1 MRSSLLFRLLW
12 ERPWVPALG
21 LALLALA
28 LRLPGAWDYWVNPDE
43 GITCSVV
50 MNPNFSDSWREI
62 ASNAH
67 PPLYF
72 LFLRALGRIST
83 DFHWLRFLSV
93 LFGASAVFS
102 LFFLGR
108 VSAGRPAGLMAALF
122 LALSP
127 AAIEQSQL
135 LRPYMA
141 AMALTL
147 PALFF
152 LFSSLGDPHE
162 ISGRRLALFSLFM
175 TLALLTNYEVFLVFG
190 AAVSAVYVN
199 YMMVALALSPRVPG
213 ILVLFVA
220 TLVMMRAGGRA
231 RGEGIAGAVLGLGV
245 LVDPFLL
252 LYVPGF
258 LLISRRRLFFT
269 AALLVVVTPW
279 TVRNSVMEGT
289 IVPVYAPSAIELDLS
304 RWVIRCPADFYR
316 LVDKTYVNAAG
327 LVSRG
332 AGWIQPAGSETS
344 EAIRNSTT
352 FGAYFYLVVAL
363 GGLVGVLRHHS
374 SRHGPFLRP
383 ALIYLGILVLFSTAR
398 NTNRLL
404 AEHIAIFYSALLL
417 VWIARWLRSR
427 RESTPARSGRGDV
440 AGRSYG

>member
-1 MRSSLLFRLLW
+1 MGKGSRREGRRKRVRRDGPRKEKRSLRDLLPPDL
-12 ERPWVPALG
+12 EI
-21 LALLALA
+21 LAVILLLALA
-28 LRLPGAWDYWVNPDE
+28 LRMWFAYTYDATLYDQHGE
-43 GITCSVV
+43 GIRYLGQLKGGVLDTES
-50 MNPNFSDSWREI
+50 
-62 ASNAH
+62 
-67 PPLYF
+67 PPLYV
-72 LFLRALGRIST
+72 LFLRLCLAIFGRGAAKAAFVVKGLAGT
-83 DFHWLRFLSV
+83 LSV
-93 LFGASAVFS
+93 
-102 LFFLGR
+102 
-108 VSAGRPAGLMAALF
+108 ALIYYI
-122 LALSP
+122 A
-127 AAIEQSQL
+127 
-135 LRPYMA
+135 R
-141 AMALTL
+141 
-147 PALFF
+147 
-152 LFSSLGDPHE
+152 E
-162 ISGRRLALFSLFM
+162 ISDRTTAVVS
-175 TLALLTNYEVFLVFG
+175 